1 MGASNTP
8 ENLTARYAKRPTSTN
23 LISIDRLVVIRE
35 RRDRGAARMLTV
47 GLDGATV
54 SEVACRHDLM
64 RQQIYAWRHE
74 LKKKGLL
81 PPTADTVFLP
91 VDMPVIRGAALA
103 REEAEPASAMIELR
117 LNHGRSL
124 CFDSGVDGTVL
135 THLIRAVEA
144 A

>member
-1 MGASNTP
+1 MRVEILG
-8 ENLTARYAKRPTSTN
+8 K
-23 LISIDRLVVIRE
+23 E
-35 RRDRGAARMLTV
+35 RRRRWSDETKLKVVMSV

-81 PPTADTVFLP
+81 SALPEALFLP
-91 VDMPVIRGAALA
+91 VEFDRPMELAMPAVATQVEAAF
-103 REEAEPASAMIELR
+103 PAQIELQ
-117 LNHGRSL
+117 LANGRCL
-124 CFDSGVDGTVL
+124 RFDPTLEMATL
-135 THLIRAVEA
+135 TQLIRAVEA

>member
-1 MGASNTP
+1 MRVEILG
-8 ENLTARYAKRPTSTN
+8 K
-23 LISIDRLVVIRE
+23 E
-35 RRDRGAARMLTV
+35 RRRRWSDETKLKVVMSV

-81 PPTADTVFLP
+81 PPKADTVFLP
-91 VDMPVIRGAALA
+91 VDMSVIHGAALA

-124 CFDSGVDGTVL
+124 RFDSGVDGTVL

>member
-1 MGASNTP
+1 MRGDI
-8 ENLTARYAKRPTSTN
+8 LG
-23 LISIDRLVVIRE
+23 LE
-35 RRDRGAARMLTV
+35 RRRRWGDEQKHAIVLSV
-47 GLDGATV
+47 GVDGATV
-54 SEVACRHDLM
+54 TQVAQRHEVT
-64 RQQIYAWRHE
+64 RQQVYAWRHE

>member
-1 MGASNTP
+1 MRVEILG
-8 ENLTARYAKRPTSTN
+8 K
-23 LISIDRLVVIRE
+23 E
-35 RRDRGAARMLTV
+35 RRRRWSDETKLKVVMSV

-81 PPTADTVFLP
+81 SPAAEAIFLP
-91 VDMPVIRGAALA
+91 VEMPERQEMVVAS
-103 REEAEPASAMIELR
+103 EPAAAAPAAPAAIELR
-117 LNHGRSL
+117 LANGRCL
-124 CFDSGVDGTVL
+124 RFDATVDTITL
-135 THLIRAVEA
+135 KRLIRAVEA

>member
-1 MGASNTP
+1 MRVEILG
-8 ENLTARYAKRPTSTN
+8 K
-23 LISIDRLVVIRE
+23 E
-35 RRDRGAARMLTV
+35 RRRRWSDETKLKVVMSV

-54 SEVACRHDLM
+54 SEVACWHDLM

-91 VDMPVIRGAALA
+91 VDISVMPGAALA

>member
-1 MGASNTP
+1 MRVEILG
-8 ENLTARYAKRPTSTN
+8 K
-23 LISIDRLVVIRE
+23 E
-35 RRDRGAARMLTV
+35 RRRRWSDETKLKVVMSV

-124 CFDSGVDGTVL
+124 CFDSGVDRTVL

>member
-1 MGASNTP
+1 MS
-8 ENLTARYAKRPTSTN
+8 
-23 LISIDRLVVIRE
+23 
-35 RRDRGAARMLTV
+35 V